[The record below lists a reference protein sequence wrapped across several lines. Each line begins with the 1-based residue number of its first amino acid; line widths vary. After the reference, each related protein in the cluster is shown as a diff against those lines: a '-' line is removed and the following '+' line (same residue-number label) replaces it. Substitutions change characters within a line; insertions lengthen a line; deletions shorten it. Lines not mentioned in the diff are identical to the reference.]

1 MGDLGPDSL
10 QSLQN
15 LPLLAVLFVG
25 LCDLLLR
32 SRLLPEVLL
41 VDRTEPRPLMIQA
54 EGQPSLLMRQT
65 VLQDFEPREVL
76 DPAGFRHDHRD
87 IAAVLDGARLG
98 ERRQGPRALRW
109 VLRRVAAAAKLRC
122 RTDDQTA
129 RLRSVQGLHDGA
141 DRGALGLA
149 LFASALG
156 DGLDRIEEKRANRS
170 LGRVLEGYFCRLL
183 DGAARLRNEA
193 DPLAYGAA
201 DSIENERERRTQLV
215 LGLPLELP
223 EPQGQSLRGFVGGP
237 DEDDDTGPGES
248 IRKLNQ
254 E

>member
-41 VDRTEPRPLMIQA
+41 VDRTEPRPLVIQA
-54 EGQPSLLMRQT
+54 EGQPSLLMRQP
-65 VLQDFEPREVL
+65 VLQDLEPREVF

-122 RTDDQTA
+122 RADDQTS
-129 RLRSVQGLHDGA
+129 RLRGVQGLHGRADG
-141 DRGALGLA
+141 GALGLT
-149 LFASALG
+149 LPGSALR
-156 DGLDRIEEKRANRS
+156 DRLDRIEKQSTYRS
-170 LGRVLEGYFCRLL
+170 LRRVL
-183 DGAARLRNEA
+183 
-193 DPLAYGAA
+193 
-201 DSIENERERRTQLV
+201 
-215 LGLPLELP
+215 
-223 EPQGQSLRGFVGGP
+223 
-237 DEDDDTGPGES
+237 
-248 IRKLNQ
+248 
-254 E
+254 